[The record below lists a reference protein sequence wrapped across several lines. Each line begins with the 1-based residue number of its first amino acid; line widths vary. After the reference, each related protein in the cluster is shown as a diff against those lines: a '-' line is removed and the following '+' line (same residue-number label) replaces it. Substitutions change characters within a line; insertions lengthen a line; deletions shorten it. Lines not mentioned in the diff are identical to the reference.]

1 MNEALSSKGL
11 HSTTEGDDFNGSTPV
26 LSLGR
31 PFAAFVLA
39 SICAD
44 KKIDLTL
51 DLQQLN

>member
-1 MNEALSSKGL
+1 VEY
-11 HSTTEGDDFNGSTPV
+11 TYNGSTPV

-44 KKIDLTL
+44 KKTDLAM
-51 DLQQLN
+51 DLQLKPLADSDFAK